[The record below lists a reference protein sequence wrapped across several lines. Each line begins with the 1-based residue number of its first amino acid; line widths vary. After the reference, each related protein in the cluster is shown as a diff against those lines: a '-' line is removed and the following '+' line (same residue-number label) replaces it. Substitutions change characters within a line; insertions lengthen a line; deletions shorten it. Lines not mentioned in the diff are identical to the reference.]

1 MAFKPKTWK
10 NGEDGGTPIT
20 AAELNRIEQGVSTIE
35 TTPGPQGKTGPKG
48 EPGTPGAKG
57 DTGSPGTKGDTGAD
71 GPKGTTGTTGPA
83 GTDGSDGFPTEEQWD
98 LLVARVETLEP

>member
-1 MAFKPKTWK
+1 MAFTPKTWK

-20 AAELNRIEQGVSTIE
+20 AADLNRIEQGVSTIE

-48 EPGTPGAKG
+48 A
-57 DTGSPGTKGDTGAD
+57 
-71 GPKGTTGTTGPA
+71 A
-83 GTDGSDGFPTEEQWD
+83 GTNGADGFPTEEQWD